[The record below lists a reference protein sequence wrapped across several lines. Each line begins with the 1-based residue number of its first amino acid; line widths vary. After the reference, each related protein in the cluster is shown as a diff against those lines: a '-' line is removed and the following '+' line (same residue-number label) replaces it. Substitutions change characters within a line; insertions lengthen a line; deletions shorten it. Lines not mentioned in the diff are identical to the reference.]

1 MQPAEFCLVEDC
13 RRFASGAGRWRPA
26 MHVRPDLPEI
36 SETFRMRQLK
46 SSRDPANLSTAK
58 NVGRRP
64 GLSSARNILTVSNSH
79 RTGNRAGNRPTLR
92 DVAEVAGLSV
102 TQTSRALN
110 GHDDVA
116 AATRSRALAAAE
128 KVGYRPNLEA
138 RRLKMP
144 DARAQSIGLVLSSP
158 EQRFSD
164 PFLGVLL
171 TAIVSEAAVHDF
183 EVQLSTPV
191 HHDEILTVYQRA
203 IQSKRV
209 DGFIILRVE
218 SDDLRVRYLLDNDVP
233 FVTLGRPQAHSG
245 FASVSESS
253 AGLES
258 VVRHLAELGHRSIG
272 VVGLPAGYAMADIR
286 LAAFMK
292 AMETNGLAV
301 DRDLVVNARGYYE
314 DDGAASGAELL
325 QQGTRPTAIIAFN
338 DLLAV
343 GVARAAGELG
353 LAIPDDLS
361 VVAVDD
367 TIMARNSSPPLTALR
382 NPAEEYGRGL
392 VVELLAAVEEGLHDR
407 HGLVVPEL
415 VIRSSTG
422 PPRSS

>member
-1 MQPAEFCLVEDC
+1 M
-13 RRFASGAGRWRPA
+13 S
-26 MHVRPDLPEI
+26 
-36 SETFRMRQLK
+36 RQ
-46 SSRDPANLSTAK
+46 ST
-58 NVGRRP
+58 P
-64 GLSSARNILTVSNSH
+64 
-79 RTGNRAGNRPTLR
+79 RPTLR
-92 DVAEVAGLSV
+92 DVAELAGLSV

-116 AATRSRALAAAE
+116 LATRNRAQAAAE
-128 KVGYRPNLEA
+128 QVGYRPNLEA

-209 DGFIILRVE
+209 DGFILLRVAT
-218 SDDLRVRYLLDNDVP
+218 DDLRVRYLLDNNVP
-233 FVTLGRPQAHSG
+233 FVTFGRPQGHNG
-245 FASVSESS
+245 FASVSESP

-258 VVRHLAELGHRSIG
+258 VVRHLVDLGHQSIG
-272 VVGLPAGYAMADIR
+272 VVGLPPGYAMADSR

-292 AMETNGLAV
+292 AMEASGLTV
-301 DRDLVVNARGYYE
+301 DDSLVANANGYYE
-314 DDGAASGAELL
+314 DDGAETGAALL
-325 QQGTRPTAIIAFN
+325 RQRTRPTAIIAFN

-343 GVARAAGELG
+343 GVARAAAALG
-353 LAIPDDLS
+353 LTIPDDLS

-382 NPAEEYGRGL
+382 NPAEEYGRRL

-407 HGLVVPEL
+407 HGLVLPEL
-415 VIRSSTG
+415 VIRSSTA
-422 PPRSS
+422 PPRGSDGGGRSDAHN